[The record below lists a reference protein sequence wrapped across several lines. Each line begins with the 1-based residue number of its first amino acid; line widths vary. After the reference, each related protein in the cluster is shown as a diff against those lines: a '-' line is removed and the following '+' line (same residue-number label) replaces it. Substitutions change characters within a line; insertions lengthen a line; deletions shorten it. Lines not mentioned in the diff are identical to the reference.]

1 MGDRSISIVGIG
13 KLGAPI
19 AACFAA
25 RGFRVV
31 AVDVNPDTIAK
42 INQGESP
49 VYEPALAELIQQ
61 NRDRL
66 TATTHLENAVLQTD
80 ITFIL
85 VPTPTDSQDGFSL
98 EYVIPACESI
108 GAALRSK
115 SNFHLI
121 VLTSTVMPG
130 STTAKVLP
138 VLESKS
144 GKRCGRDFGLCYSPE
159 FVALGSVIADFFHPD
174 FLLIG
179 ESDDESGDM
188 LSRLYKQVCKNDP
201 PIARMNFVNAE
212 ITKLA
217 VNTFVT
223 TKISYANM
231 LARICERLPGADVD
245 TITTA
250 LGMDSR
256 IGGRYL
262 RGAIGY
268 GGPCFPRDNLAMV
281 SLARQLEI
289 PALLPEATD
298 RANRS
303 EVARLASLVKAQMM
317 DGGTVAVLGLSY
329 KPNTNVVEQSQ
340 GLHLAQMLG
349 SEGFRVICFDPA
361 GMSNAAP
368 LLPSSVRLAGSLSEC
383 AAAGDVIVVTTPWQE
398 FHSLQS
404 EVKNRN
410 GKVIIDCWRMF
421 GANQFGSSV
430 KYLRLGEGK
439 AAD

>member
-144 GKRCGRDFGLCYSPE
+144 GKRCGR
-159 FVALGSVIADFFHPD
+159 
-174 FLLIG
+174 
-179 ESDDESGDM
+179 
-188 LSRLYKQVCKNDP
+188 
-201 PIARMNFVNAE
+201 
-212 ITKLA
+212 
-217 VNTFVT
+217 
-223 TKISYANM
+223 
-231 LARICERLPGADVD
+231 
-245 TITTA
+245 
-250 LGMDSR
+250 
-256 IGGRYL
+256 
-262 RGAIGY
+262 
-268 GGPCFPRDNLAMV
+268 
-281 SLARQLEI
+281 
-289 PALLPEATD
+289 
-298 RANRS
+298 
-303 EVARLASLVKAQMM
+303 
-317 DGGTVAVLGLSY
+317 
-329 KPNTNVVEQSQ
+329 
-340 GLHLAQMLG
+340 
-349 SEGFRVICFDPA
+349 
-361 GMSNAAP
+361 
-368 LLPSSVRLAGSLSEC
+368 
-383 AAAGDVIVVTTPWQE
+383 
-398 FHSLQS
+398 
-404 EVKNRN
+404 
-410 GKVIIDCWRMF
+410 
-421 GANQFGSSV
+421 
-430 KYLRLGEGK
+430 
-439 AAD
+439 